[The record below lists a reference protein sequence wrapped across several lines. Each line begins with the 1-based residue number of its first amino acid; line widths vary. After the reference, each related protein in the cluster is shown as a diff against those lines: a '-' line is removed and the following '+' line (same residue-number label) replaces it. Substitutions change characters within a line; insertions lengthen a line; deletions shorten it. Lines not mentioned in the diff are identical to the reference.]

1 MNLTALEEELAN
13 LFANGLS
20 DHRTAAIIL
29 AAGNSTRMGGI
40 NKQTEPVGGIPVLA
54 RTLLA
59 YEDCPLIQEIVLV
72 IRLSD
77 FPFARELQKTYRIS
91 KLKKLVTGGETRQE
105 SAKRGLEELGDEIRF
120 VAIADGARCL
130 ITSEKITRVC
140 LAAYRHH
147 AASAAHKVSDTVKRA
162 NSLGG
167 VIETVDRSNLWTVQ
181 TPQVFN
187 KVLYLA
193 AHAKAE
199 EDGFAGTDDNSLVE
213 HLGYR
218 VYLEECGNDN
228 LKITTPE
235 DLVLANAIIRIRE
248 EQA

>member
-130 ITSEKITRVC
+130 ITSEKITPYMSPVPLMVSVPNPSNSQVTC
-140 LAAYRHH
+140 SPH
-147 AASAAHKVSDTVKRA
+147 AFS
-162 NSLGG
+162 GG
-167 VIETVDRSNLWTVQ
+167 S
-181 TPQVFN
+181 
-187 KVLYLA
+187 
-193 AHAKAE
+193 
-199 EDGFAGTDDNSLVE
+199 
-213 HLGYR
+213 
-218 VYLEECGNDN
+218 
-228 LKITTPE
+228 
-235 DLVLANAIIRIRE
+235 
-248 EQA
+248 